1 MLGRRILGIGS
12 AAEGIKIGNIPTL
25 QGAAEIL
32 PLAHIVAQLTGNQTT
47 LQEAIQLH
55 THLVTAGI
63 GAAAQ
68 AALIT
73 ENDQR
78 VFRNVIHCGSH
89 FRINQSHISV
99 GSRIAHPI
107 FVFF

>member
-1 MLGRRILGIGS
+1 MLGRRILRIRS
-12 AAEGIKIGNIPTL
+12 AAKGIKIGNITTL
-25 QGAAEIL
+25 QRATEIL
-32 PLAHIVAQLTGNQTT
+32 PLAHVVAQLTGNQTA
-47 LQEAIQLH
+47 LQQAIQLH

-78 VFRNVIHCGSH
+78 VFRNVIHCGGH

-99 GSRIAHPI
+99 GSGIAHPV